1 MPAIRKSNCS
11 RHTGPARARFVARVA
26 APVINK
32 LASAD
37 VAWEKN
43 IEKPDTIAMNV
54 IAKLAIFDQNS
65 FCD

>member
-1 MPAIRKSNCS
+1 MPAIHKSSCGRKA
-11 RHTGPARARFVARVA
+11 GPDPRQILARVA
-26 APVINK
+26 APVINQ

-37 VAWEKN
+37 MAWEKN